1 LLQIKISICPPKL
14 KQNWYNFHR
23 NAKCGS
29 TTPEPFSRKYLK
41 FNWKR
46 SAIIAFDVVAD
57 TFKAQSTFVGEE
69 KSHPS
74 KVIRLSNR
82 AKSVLVP

>member
-1 LLQIKISICPPKL
+1 
-14 KQNWYNFHR
+14 
-23 NAKCGS
+23 
-29 TTPEPFSRKYLK
+29 
-41 FNWKR
+41 
-46 SAIIAFDVVAD
+46 VAD

-82 AKSVLVP
+82 AKKRAGALINGMLIKINKFH